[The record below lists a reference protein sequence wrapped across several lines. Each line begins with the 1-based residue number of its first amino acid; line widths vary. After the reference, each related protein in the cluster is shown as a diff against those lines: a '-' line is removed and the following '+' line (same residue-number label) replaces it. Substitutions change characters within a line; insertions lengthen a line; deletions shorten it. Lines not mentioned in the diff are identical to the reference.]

1 MTDTTDLTGPGDAE
15 GSPAARLAGI
25 DAVRAHRD
33 RRTLTVTFSGPLP
46 RHLGRDSFLIEGGR
60 RVVGLRVVRV
70 TDETGDEPG
79 EGAANRLRLTLD
91 RPGDDSTYRLR
102 VLGRGFHGGRN
113 RAEFT
118 FRPAVRPEA
127 EPAAEPAAAPPAPP
141 APAIDYLAKDYAS
154 FRRLLLERLSLTL
167 PQWTER
173 HVPDLWITL
182 VEILAH
188 IGDRLSYHQDAVAT
202 EAYLDTARLRTS
214 ARRHARLVGYP
225 MHDGCA
231 ARTVVCLETNAAVA
245 VHTQDLAFTAV
256 PDGELHRTSGPV
268 MPAPALAAGPH
279 PVYQP
284 LERTEIC
291 LRPQHNSVPLWAWGR
306 DAHPLPAGTT
316 RAALLDGRRERALKF
331 QPGDLIVLE
340 ETHGPD
346 GGPPDPAHRQAVRL
360 TRVTRDTDADTG
372 APVLKI
378 AWAEEDALAFPL
390 SVRNPR
396 GADGRPDATVVAR
409 GNTVLVEHGLENTW
423 LADATAEIIHVPAGA
438 PERDG
443 VRQRP
448 FTARLNGRPV
458 TWSPPYPRPGD
469 MAAAQ
474 AHRLLDLAAQAR
486 DRLRDLQYS
495 ATELTDDDRAFLRLL
510 FGRSFADDTDPE
522 DVLRRLRS
530 RFDELLRPKIRQLE
544 RLVRKARSGYVLNP
558 ADVGW
563 EFDRTWGGIAGASLL
578 PGNPALHGPAS
589 TALRPDPREAL
600 PAVRLVEE
608 EAGRTGNP
616 VRPPRRDLPAEGA
629 CAASP
634 APRPVEEEAGH
645 TAKPTWLP
653 RRDLLASGP
662 RDRHV
667 TAETDDD
674 GVLSLR
680 FGDGRCG
687 RAPTPGS
694 KLSAVYRVGNGRAG
708 NAGREAVNRVAARG
722 GGLDGIVTRVRNP
735 LPATGGTDPEPVA
748 EVRLAAPRA
757 PFRTL
762 LRAVTAEDYA
772 TLAAQR
778 PGVQRAAAALRW
790 NGSWYEADVALD
802 PDGTTAPSARLLE
815 DVRADLYRYRRIG
828 HDVVTRPA
836 LLVPLDLALDVLV
849 DPHHV
854 TAHVRGALLR
864 RLLPGRRPDGRTGF
878 FDPSAL
884 TFGTPVRASALV
896 ARCMDASG
904 VRHVEV
910 TRLRRIHDIDEAVP
924 GPDVPPS
931 GELRMR
937 PLEIPR
943 LDGDVTRPEN
953 GRLTLHLR
961 GGR

>member
-1 MTDTTDLTGPGDAE
+1 MTDTTGMTGLGDAE
-15 GSPAARLAGI
+15 GGPAARLAGI

-33 RRTLTVTFSGPLP
+33 RRTLTVIFSGPLP

-60 RVVGLRVVRV
+60 RVVGLRVLRV
-70 TDETGDEPG
+70 TDETDETGEMPG
-79 EGAANRLRLTLD
+79 ERAVSRLRLTLD

-118 FRPAVRPEA
+118 FRPTARPET
-127 EPAAEPAAAPPAPP
+127 EPAAEPAAPPAPP
-141 APAIDYLAKDYAS
+141 APAIDYLAKDYAG

-188 IGDRLSYHQDAVAT
+188 VGDRLSYHQDAVAT

-214 ARRHARLVGYP
+214 VRRHARLVGYP

-245 VHTQDLAFTAV
+245 VHTQDLAFTAL
-256 PDGELHRTSGPV
+256 PEGELPPVSGPV
-268 MPAPALAAGPH
+268 MPAAALAAGPH

-284 LERTEIC
+284 LERTEMC
-291 LRPQHNSVPLWAWGR
+291 LRPQHNSVPLWAWGK
-306 DAHPLPAGTT
+306 DAFPLPAGTT
-316 RAALLDGRRERALKF
+316 RAALRDGRPGRALEF

-340 ETHGPD
+340 ETRGPD

-360 TRVTRDTDADTG
+360 TRVTRDTDANTG
-372 APVLKI
+372 TPVLKI

-396 GADGRPDATVVAR
+396 GADGRPGATVVAR
-409 GNTVLVEHGLENTW
+409 GNAVLVEHGLENTW
-423 LADATAEIIHVPAGA
+423 LADATAEIIHVPDTV
-438 PERDG
+438 PEPDG
-443 VRQRP
+443 VRRRP
-448 FTARLNGRPV
+448 FTARLNGRPL
-458 TWSPPYPRPGD
+458 TWSAPYPRPGD

-474 AHRLLDLAAQAR
+474 AHRLLDLAAEAR

-495 ATELTDDDRAFLRLL
+495 ATDLTDDDRAFLRLL
-510 FGRSFADDTDPE
+510 FGRAFADDADPE
-522 DVLRRLRS
+522 DTLHRLRS

-544 RLVRKARSGYVLNP
+544 RLIRKARSGYVLNP

-563 EFDRTWGGIAGASLL
+563 EFDRTWGGVAGASLL

-608 EAGRTGNP
+608 DAGRTEQP
-616 VRPPRRDLPAEGA
+616 VRPPRRDVPSGGP
-629 CAASP
+629 P
-634 APRPVEEEAGH
+634 APPVLRPVEEADRTG
-645 TAKPTWLP
+645 KPSWLP

-708 NAGREAVNRVAARG
+708 NTGREAVNRVAARDATG
-722 GGLDGIVTRVRNP
+722 SGIVTRVRNP

-762 LRAVTAEDYA
+762 LRAVTADDYA

-778 PGVQRAAAALRW
+778 PGVQRAAATLRW
-790 NGSWYEADVALD
+790 TGSWYEADVALD
-802 PDGTTAPSARLLE
+802 PDGATAPSARLLE

-849 DPHHV
+849 DPHHI
-854 TAHVRGALLR
+854 TAHIRGALLR
-864 RLLPGRRPDGRTGF
+864 RLLPGRRPGGRTGF
-878 FDPSAL
+878 FDPAAL

-896 ARCMDASG
+896 ALCMDVPG
-904 VRHVEV
+904 VRHAEV
-910 TRLRRIHDIDEAVP
+910 TRLRRIHDFDEAVP
-924 GPDVPPS
+924 GPDVPSS

>member
-1 MTDTTDLTGPGDAE
+1 MTGTTGRTGPGDAE
-15 GSPAARLAGI
+15 GARAPRLAGI

-79 EGAANRLRLTLD
+79 EGAGHRLRLTLD

-102 VLGRGFHGGRN
+102 MLGRGFHGGRD

-127 EPAAEPAAAPPAPP
+127 EPAGEPAAAPTALA

-188 IGDRLSYHQDAVAT
+188 LGDQLSYHQDAVAT

-214 ARRHARLVGYP
+214 VRRHARLVGYP

-231 ARTVVCLETNAAVA
+231 ARTVVCLETNTAVT
-245 VHTQDLAFTAV
+245 VHTEDLAFTAL
-256 PDGELHRTSGPV
+256 PDGERPGTAGPV
-268 MPAPALAAGPH
+268 MPARALATGPH

-284 LERTEIC
+284 LERIEIR
-291 LRPQHNSVPLWAWGR
+291 LRPQHNSVPLWAWGK
-306 DAHPLPAGTT
+306 DAHRLPAGTT
-316 RAALLDGRRERALKF
+316 RAALLDGRRDRALAF
-331 QPGDLIVLE
+331 RPGDLIVLE
-340 ETHGPD
+340 ETRGPD

-360 TRVTRDTDADTG
+360 TRVVRDTDADTG
-372 APVLKI
+372 TRVLKI
-378 AWAEEDALAFPL
+378 AWADEDALTFPL
-390 SVRNPR
+390 SVRNAR

-409 GNTVLVEHGLENTW
+409 GNAVLVEHGLENTW
-423 LADATAEIIHVPAGA
+423 LADATAEIVQVPDSA

-443 VRQRP
+443 VRGRP

-458 TWSPPYPRPGD
+458 TWSPPHPRPGD
-469 MAAAQ
+469 LAAAQ

-486 DRLRDLQYS
+486 DRLRDLQHS
-495 ATELTDDDRAFLRLL
+495 ATELTEDDRAFLRLL
-510 FGRSFADDTDPE
+510 FGRAFADETDPE
-522 DVLRRLRS
+522 DTLRRLRS

-544 RLVRKARSGYVLNP
+544 RLVRKARSGYVLDP
-558 ADVGW
+558 SAVGW
-563 EFDRTWGGIAGASLL
+563 EFDLTWGGIVGASLR
-578 PGNPALHGPAS
+578 PDNPALHGPAS
-589 TALRPDPREAL
+589 SALRPDPREAL

-608 EAGRTGNP
+608 EADRDGTP
-616 VRPPRRDLPAEGA
+616 VRPPRRDLPAGEPPGA
-629 CAASP
+629 PP
-634 APRPVEEEAGH
+634 APPGEESGD
-645 TAKPTWLP
+645 TAKPSWLP

-694 KLSAVYRVGNGRAG
+694 RLSAVYRVGNGRAG

-722 GGLDGIVTRVRNP
+722 GGLDGVVTRVRNP

-748 EVRLAAPRA
+748 EVRIAAPRA

-790 NGSWYEADVALD
+790 TGSWYEADVALD

-849 DPHHV
+849 DPHHL

-884 TFGTPVRASALV
+884 TFGTPVRASVLV
-896 ARCMDASG
+896 ALCMGAPG

-943 LDGDVTRPEN
+943 LDGDATRPEN
-953 GRLTLHLR
+953 GRLTLRLR

>member
-1 MTDTTDLTGPGDAE
+1 
-15 GSPAARLAGI
+15 
-25 DAVRAHRD
+25 
-33 RRTLTVTFSGPLP
+33 
-46 RHLGRDSFLIEGGR
+46 
-60 RVVGLRVVRV
+60 
-70 TDETGDEPG
+70 
-79 EGAANRLRLTLD
+79 
-91 RPGDDSTYRLR
+91 
-102 VLGRGFHGGRN
+102 
-113 RAEFT
+113 
-118 FRPAVRPEA
+118 
-127 EPAAEPAAAPPAPP
+127 
-141 APAIDYLAKDYAS
+141 
-154 FRRLLLERLSLTL
+154 
-167 PQWTER
+167 
-173 HVPDLWITL
+173 
-182 VEILAH
+182 
-188 IGDRLSYHQDAVAT
+188 
-202 EAYLDTARLRTS
+202 
-214 ARRHARLVGYP
+214 
-225 MHDGCA
+225 
-231 ARTVVCLETNAAVA
+231 
-245 VHTQDLAFTAV
+245 
-256 PDGELHRTSGPV
+256 
-268 MPAPALAAGPH
+268 
-279 PVYQP
+279 
-284 LERTEIC
+284 
-291 LRPQHNSVPLWAWGR
+291 
-306 DAHPLPAGTT
+306 
-316 RAALLDGRRERALKF
+316 
-331 QPGDLIVLE
+331 
-340 ETHGPD
+340 
-346 GGPPDPAHRQAVRL
+346 
-360 TRVTRDTDADTG
+360 
-372 APVLKI
+372 
-378 AWAEEDALAFPL
+378 
-390 SVRNPR
+390 
-396 GADGRPDATVVAR
+396 
-409 GNTVLVEHGLENTW
+409 
-423 LADATAEIIHVPAGA
+423 
-438 PERDG
+438 
-443 VRQRP
+443 
-448 FTARLNGRPV
+448 
-458 TWSPPYPRPGD
+458 
-469 MAAAQ
+469 
-474 AHRLLDLAAQAR
+474 
-486 DRLRDLQYS
+486 
-495 ATELTDDDRAFLRLL
+495 
-510 FGRSFADDTDPE
+510 
-522 DVLRRLRS
+522 
-530 RFDELLRPKIRQLE
+530 
-544 RLVRKARSGYVLNP
+544 
-558 ADVGW
+558 
-563 EFDRTWGGIAGASLL
+563 
-578 PGNPALHGPAS
+578 
-589 TALRPDPREAL
+589 
-600 PAVRLVEE
+600 
-608 EAGRTGNP
+608 
-616 VRPPRRDLPAEGA
+616 
-629 CAASP
+629 
-634 APRPVEEEAGH
+634 VEEEAGH

-790 NGSWYEADVALD
+790 TGSWYEADVALD

-896 ARCMDASG
+896 ARCMDAPG